1 MRCSGWRIIIETYIF
16 WKMFAVSTEV
26 QNGDRLERAGISRLT
41 CLALTPE
48 ILHWRYLNK
57 IQLVCSYCVYGLTY
71 VLFTP
76 RWDYALTLEL
86 KKRSA
91 QAHTQNLC
99 LVFTKIRLWFIL
111 DMQKLRHT
119 GSNGVSHIDP

>member
-1 MRCSGWRIIIETYIF
+1 
-16 WKMFAVSTEV
+16 MFAISTEV
-26 QNGDRLERAGISRLT
+26 QNGDRLDRAGISGKLT

-86 KKRSA
+86 KKSSA

-111 DMQKLRHT
+111 DMQKRSHT